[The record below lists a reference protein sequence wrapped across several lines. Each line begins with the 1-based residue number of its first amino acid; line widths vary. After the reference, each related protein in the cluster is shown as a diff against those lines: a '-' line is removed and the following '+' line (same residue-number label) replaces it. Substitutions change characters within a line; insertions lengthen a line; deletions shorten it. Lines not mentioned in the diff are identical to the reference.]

1 MSDEIG
7 LKPCPFC
14 GGDACVVWCKGHL
27 YKVECEEC
35 HATTAKYITPLE
47 AKEEWNRRVVQ

>member
-1 MSDEIG
+1 MNEEIE

-14 GGDACVVWCKGHL
+14 GGKAYLEWCKGHL

-47 AKEEWNRRVVQ
+47 AQEEWNMRVDL